1 MTSDF
6 LSRQN
11 TFRFPMSA
19 APTKQR
25 MVYDTLRSEIVSGR
39 LQPGQALVIDALAR
53 RFAVS
58 IIPVREAL
66 RQLQSERLVEIRP
79 HTGVRVAGV
88 EVSAL
93 TEIFC
98 LLDALET
105 ATALR
110 ALPKMTADDLSELEE
125 LIHRLDAAVEAGDM
139 PAFEL
144 ANREFHLLPCRVA
157 GFPRAEEMLKSLLG
171 EWERLHRM
179 AFQNAAPPDPQKA
192 NREHRAI
199 LRAFRAGDAD
209 ALAQTVRKHN
219 AGAAAHYERHLRS
232 TAN

>member
-1 MTSDF
+1 
-6 LSRQN
+6 
-11 TFRFPMSA
+11 MSA

-25 MVYDTLRSEIVSGR
+25 FVYETLRAEIVGGE
-39 LQPGQALVIDALAR
+39 LQPGQALVIDSLAR

-66 RQLQSERLVEIRP
+66 RQLQSERLVEIRA

-98 LLDALET
+98 LLDALES

-110 ALPKMTADDLSELEE
+110 ALASMTAEAYVELEVLLKRME
-125 LIHRLDAAVEAGDM
+125 AAAEAGDM
-139 PAFEL
+139 PAFEQ

-157 GFPRAEEMLKSLLG
+157 GFPRAEEMLKALFG

-179 AFQNAAPPDPQKA
+179 AFQNAAPPDPHKA

-199 LRAFRAGDAD
+199 LRAFRKGDAD
-209 ALAQTVRKHN
+209 ALADAVRKHN
-219 AGAAAHYERHLRS
+219 KGAAAHYEKHLR
-232 TAN
+232 AQG